1 MSRTTG
7 VEMTL
12 RTWFRMLGITVLTFS
27 LPEVALAASSLDK
40 VKQSGVIKACLA
52 QQQPDNYKDPRSG
65 QWTGVMVDLLNE
77 LSKWMKVKIDIAE
90 VGWDVA
96 VLSLKQGTCDLFA
109 SSIVYTAPRA
119 MEIAFVTPFGAK
131 GDNIVIDKK
140 NPKNIKVHADLN
152 SPNITIIAELGTRE
166 HDNAQRFFPKAHILA
181 VKVPSTV
188 QVIDWVK
195 RGDADAAVLPT
206 ITARWWL
213 NVPENAGWAAMGFPG
228 NDFGN
233 APNGWAVRQGDPDW
247 LDFLNSFSGW
257 VTANGMAKQLY
268 DDYLERTN
276 PFSKKD

>member
-40 VKQSGVIKACLA
+40 VKQSGVIKVCLA

-77 LSKWMKVKIDIAE
+77 LSKWMKVKTDIAE

-119 MEIAFVTPFGAK
+119 MEIAFMTPFGAK
-131 GDNIVIDKK
+131 GGRVRRTGHVR
-140 NPKNIKVHADLN
+140 PVSRAPRVH
-152 SPNITIIAELGTRE
+152 
-166 HDNAQRFFPKAHILA
+166 FLA
-181 VKVPSTV
+181 
-188 QVIDWVK
+188 
-195 RGDADAAVLPT
+195 R
-206 ITARWWL
+206 
-213 NVPENAGWAAMGFPG
+213 
-228 NDFGN
+228 
-233 APNGWAVRQGDPDW
+233 
-247 LDFLNSFSGW
+247 SG
-257 VTANGMAKQLY
+257 
-268 DDYLERTN
+268 
-276 PFSKKD
+276 

>member
-1 MSRTTG
+1 
-7 VEMTL
+7 MTL
-12 RTWFRMLGITVLTFS
+12 RTWFRMLGITVLAFS

-40 VKQSGVIKACLA
+40 VKQSGVIKVCLA

-77 LSKWMKVKIDIAE
+77 LSKWMKVKTDIAE

-152 SPNITIIAELGTRE
+152 SPNITIIAEL
-166 HDNAQRFFPKAHILA
+166 
-181 VKVPSTV
+181 
-188 QVIDWVK
+188 DWVK

-213 NVPENAGWAAMGFPG
+213 NVAENAAWAAIGFPDS
-228 NDFGN
+228 DFGN
-233 APNGWAVRQGDPDW
+233 APNGWAVRQGDQDW

-268 DDYLERTN
+268 DEYLERTN
-276 PFSKKD
+276 PFTKKD